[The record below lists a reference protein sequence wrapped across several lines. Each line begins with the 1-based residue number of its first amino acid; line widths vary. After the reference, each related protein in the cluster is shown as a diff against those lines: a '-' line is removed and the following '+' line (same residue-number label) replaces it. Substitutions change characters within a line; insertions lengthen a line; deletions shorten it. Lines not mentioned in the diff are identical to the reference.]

1 MDAPAL
7 LEVVAHGITAVLG
20 VWLGLTVLTR
30 STAPPA
36 RVFAL
41 VTLTIAL
48 WSSSIIVERLSP
60 LEDAR
65 TAARGIEEFLAALVI
80 GATAHLSLAIA
91 TEGHPARRLLWV
103 VLGLYVL
110 NIAIATPILADPQT
124 SPTRMAMSADLS
136 AAVFGWSWVIVR
148 LGSLVLGAAWL
159 VRALRDVVPGSL
171 RRRQLLAALATILVG
186 GIGAALRILPGI
198 SDEEPWI
205 GVSFVTLAIL
215 LATYAVLSAGIF
227 FGPTV
232 AGRAFRTSVVGGL
245 ALVALVGAILA
256 LDAIGRQVVGLDLP
270 LLMAMSVVVLVAV
283 YEPVAARVRPL
294 LAGGGPRITSRDRL
308 LRALGQA
315 DIAPRPAGEGVQPA
329 LHRLATVVGVT
340 GLEVVRP
347 DGTVAAREG
356 DGGLPSTV
364 APIPLVAGGEVLG
377 ELRVGPSTSG
387 LPLSERDEGLLQLS
401 AAYVAAALRAGRRE
415 DEQAASLA
423 GLVEERAAVDEQAST
438 LHAALVQH
446 TAGPVGL
453 HIFALGPLRVERNG
467 QRIERWGGD
476 KAGTRQAE
484 ALFAFLFDRGERGV
498 AKDDALEMIWP
509 DVELERADLAFHRT
523 MVGLRGT
530 LDPGVPG
537 RESRAIRFHNDRYR
551 MEAAVIAWADTD
563 EFLARLEAAR
573 SAPSPAERLALL
585 EQARSLYRGEYLDDC
600 PFFGDSEYVDQ
611 RRRLFRG
618 HLVDLLIALGEGYEA
633 TGDRVSAA
641 AAFREALVTAG
652 DDCPPAKA
660 GLSRLGT

>member
-1 MDAPAL
+1 MDTPAL
-7 LEVVAHGITAVLG
+7 LEVVAHGITAVLS

-48 WSSSIIVERLSP
+48 WSSSVIVERLSP
-60 LEDAR
+60 LEDTR
-65 TAARGIEEFLAALVI
+65 TVARGIEELMAALVI
-80 GATAHLSLAIA
+80 AATAHLSLGIA
-91 TEGHPARRLLWV
+91 TEGHPSRRLLWV
-103 VLGLYVL
+103 VRGLYVL
-110 NIAIATPILADPQT
+110 NIAIATPTIVDPQI
-124 SPTRMAMSADLS
+124 SPTRMAMSADLP
-136 AAVFGWSWVIVR
+136 AAVFGWGWVIVR
-148 LGSLVLGAAWL
+148 LGSLALGATWL
-159 VRALRDVVPGSL
+159 LRALRDVGPGSL
-171 RRRQLLAALATILVG
+171 RRRQLLAALATIFAG

-205 GVSFVTLAIL
+205 GVSFVTLAIV

-232 AGRAFRTSVVGGL
+232 AGRAFRTSLVGGL
-245 ALVALVGAILA
+245 ALVALVAAILA
-256 LDAIGRQVVGLDLP
+256 LDAIGRQVFGLDLP
-270 LLMAMSVVVLVAV
+270 LLMAMSVVILVAV

-294 LAGGGPRITSRDRL
+294 LAGGGPGIASRDRL

-315 DIAPRPAGEGVQPA
+315 DITPRPAEEGVQPA

-347 DGTVAAREG
+347 DGTVAARHG
-356 DGGLPSTV
+356 AGGVPSTV
-364 APIPLVAGGEVLG
+364 APIPLFAGGEVLG
-377 ELRVGPSTSG
+377 ELRVGASTSG

-401 AAYVAAALRAGRRE
+401 ATYVAAALRAGRRE

-453 HIFALGPLRVERNG
+453 HVFALGPLRVERDG
-467 QRIERWGGD
+467 QRIERWGGG

-484 ALFAFLFDRGERGV
+484 ALFAFLFDRGERGM

-509 DVELERADLAFHRT
+509 DVDLERADLAFHRT

-551 MEAAVIAWADTD
+551 LGSAMVAWTDTD

-573 SAPSPAERLALL
+573 SAALPAERLALL

-611 RRRLFRG
+611 RRGLFRG
-618 HLVDLLIALGEGYEA
+618 HLVDVLIALGEGYEA
-633 TGDRVSAA
+633 SGDRVSAA
-641 AAFREALVTAG
+641 AAFREALVAAA
-652 DDCPPAKA
+652 DDCPPAEA
-660 GLSRLGT
+660 GLARLRA